1 MVFREAAGCVPDHGD
16 CSPPSRLV
24 RLPGIAVG
32 GDNGGDDNVTGCHA
46 NGAYGEDR
54 LAADAVDVEN
64 RRDGGDEHDDADDS
78 SCEERDCYAGET
90 EVFKNCGSVVED
102 RVDSS
107 PLLEEPIEKKKIS
120 ACTA

>member
-1 MVFREAAGCVPDHGD
+1 MVFREAAGCVPNHGD
-16 CSPPSRLV
+16 SSPPSGLV

-32 GDNGGDDNVTGCHA
+32 GDNGGDDNMAGCHA
-46 NGAYGEDR
+46 NGAYGEDG
-54 LAADAVDVEN
+54 LAADAVDVED

-90 EVFKNCGSVVED
+90 EVFENGGSVVED

-107 PLLEEPIEKKKIS
+107 PLLEEPIEIKN
-120 ACTA
+120 